1 MLSLCVLLFSDYV
14 RLHAIVV
21 SFCCQPCEKARD
33 TYLFSFFLN
42 DGLDQDLY
50 KKPPAEE
57 VESDAGDGGGD

>member
-1 MLSLCVLLFSDYV
+1 VLSLCALLFSDYV

-21 SFCCQPCEKARD
+21 SLCCQPCEKARD

-42 DGLDQDLY
+42 DGLDQDLN

-57 VESDAGDGGGD
+57 VEPDAGDGGGD